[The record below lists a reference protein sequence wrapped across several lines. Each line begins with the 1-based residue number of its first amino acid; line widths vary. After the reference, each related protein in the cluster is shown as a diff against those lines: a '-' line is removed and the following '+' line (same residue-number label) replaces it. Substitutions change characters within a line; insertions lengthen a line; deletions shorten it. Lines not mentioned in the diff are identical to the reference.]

1 MRPLTPLWLLS
12 WLNGLGAV
20 ALRSLRVRLL
30 VLAVAAS
37 LPLFVLAC
45 IVLVR
50 FADIQ
55 FDWAMER
62 QRHLVRA
69 IAAAME
75 REIGSLVGS
84 LEILA
89 LAPELSSGDMKGF
102 HDRLTRVTTPHPAR
116 SFVLYDA
123 AGQQIVNSSLP
134 YGSPLGR
141 RTSRENLDFVFA
153 TGRPRVT
160 DLFTGKPLG
169 RRLVAVDVPVMQGDR
184 VAFVLSG
191 GLTPA
196 VLTGILTE
204 QHLPPGWVVAVADRT
219 GRIIARIPNA
229 DRFTGTAVNPLI
241 LLHLAQADE
250 AVFPNVTQDGIA
262 VYTAA
267 QRAPSSGWI
276 VAVGAPREEVDGA
289 RNRALWTFFIGGAA
303 LGGINLAL
311 VLVIARSVS
320 RPIRRLALHAK
331 GLGQGQ
337 AMPFAPSGLGDVDI
351 AAAALSQASDA
362 QRQTAEHQALLM
374 REVDHRAKNALT
386 VVQTIIR
393 LTSAERPAD
402 FVDAVDGRIAALAR
416 AHTLLAKSRWRGADL
431 STLIGEELMPYG
443 DAEARIALDGPPV
456 TLQAD
461 AVQSIGLLFHELATN
476 AAKHGALSS
485 PAGRITV
492 VWQIGPAGDLEVT
505 WGEEGGPPISGPP
518 GRQGFGSTILAAAA
532 TQVGGSAVQE
542 WEPAGLRCSFRIKAE
557 FFVAA

>member
-1 MRPLTPLWLLS
+1 M
-12 WLNGLGAV
+12 

-30 VLAVAAS
+30 VLAAAAS
-37 LPLFVLAC
+37 LPLFVLASV
-45 IVLVR
+45 VLVR

-62 QRHLVRA
+62 QRNLARA
-69 IAAAME
+69 TAAAME

-89 LAPELSSGDMKGF
+89 LAPELSFGDMRGF
-102 HDRLTRVTTPHPAR
+102 HDRLARVTRPYPTR
-116 SFVLYDA
+116 SFVLYDSD
-123 AGQQIVNSSLP
+123 GQQVVNSSLP
-134 YGSPLGR
+134 YGSPLGQ

-160 DLFTGKPLG
+160 DLFIGKPLG
-169 RRLVAVDVPVMQGDR
+169 RLLVAVDVPVMQGGR
-184 VAFVLSG
+184 VAYVLSG

-196 VLTGILTE
+196 GLTGILAE
-204 QHLPPGWVVAVADRT
+204 QHLPSGWVVVVADRV
-219 GRIIARIPNA
+219 GRIIARIPNSDLFA
-229 DRFTGTAVNPLI
+229 GKAVSPLI
-241 LLHLAQADE
+241 LSHLAQADE
-250 AVFPNVTQDGIA
+250 AVFPNVTQDKTA

-267 QRAPSSGWI
+267 LRAPSSGWI
-276 VAVGAPREEVDGA
+276 VAVGVPREELDGA
-289 RNRALWTFFIGGAA
+289 RNRALWTFFVGGGA
-303 LGGINLAL
+303 LGTLNLAL
-311 VLVIARSVS
+311 VLFIARSVS

-331 GLGQGQ
+331 ALGQGE
-337 AMPFAPSGLGDVDI
+337 ALPFAPSGLGDVDI

-386 VVQTIIR
+386 VVQTIVR
-393 LTSAERPAD
+393 LTRAERPAD

-443 DAEARIALDGPPV
+443 DAEVRITLAGPAV

-476 AAKHGALSS
+476 AAKYGALSS
-485 PAGRITV
+485 PAGRIIV
-492 VWQIGPAGDLEVT
+492 AWRIAPAGDLEVT
-505 WGEEGGPPISGPP
+505 WREHGGPPLGGPP
-518 GRQGFGSTILAAAA
+518 VKQGFGSTILAAAA

-542 WEPAGLRCSFRIKAE
+542 WEPTGLRCTFRIKAD
-557 FFVAA
+557 FFAAA